1 MSDGDIKQV
10 AAIEKEIFSLPWSEK
25 SFLDSLKNENTVYIV
40 AEIKDEIVAYCG
52 AYISFEEA
60 DISNVAVKENFRR
73 KNVAENMLNKLF
85 YECGKKG
92 VSDITLEVRETNV
105 PVRAQLLFQSYLL
118 CNKFLPKMLK
128 MKPLLCLQMQAHNN
142 ALLSFLLRLY
152 LCKHPRHHH

>member
-1 MSDGDIKQV
+1 MQEIIYRLMSEGDIKQV

-60 DISNVAVKENFRR
+60 DISNVAVKKNFRR

-105 PVRAQLLFQSYLL
+105 PAIS
-118 CNKFLPKMLK
+118 
-128 MKPLLCLQMQAHNN
+128 
-142 ALLSFLLRLY
+142 LY
-152 LCKHPRHHH
+152 